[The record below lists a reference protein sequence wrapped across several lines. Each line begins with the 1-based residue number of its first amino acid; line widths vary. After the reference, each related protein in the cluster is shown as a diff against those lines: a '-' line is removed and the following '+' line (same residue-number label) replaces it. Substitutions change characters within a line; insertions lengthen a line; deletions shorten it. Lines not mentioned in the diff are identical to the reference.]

1 MKKAEKNDV
10 DFREIKSQYENMF
23 IEQVNQMKKLVKER
37 ELLHLYIHRLE
48 QENTLLSSRTYNDET
63 VQFLTYSSQ
72 TPTSYEVNS
81 FEFLLHRISGFFFL
95 QECLILIQQLRQ
107 MIIEQLKI
115 QDKLRNDIQQVVSN
129 YQTDIRER
137 EQIEELIHRDLNAA
151 KDQIRK
157 RE

>member
-37 ELLHLYIHRLE
+37 ELLHLYIQRLE
-48 QENTLLSSRTYNDET
+48 QENTSLSSRTYNDET

-81 FEFLLHRISGFFFL
+81 FEFLPH
-95 QECLILIQQLRQ
+95 
-107 MIIEQLKI
+107 
-115 QDKLRNDIQQVVSN
+115 
-129 YQTDIRER
+129 
-137 EQIEELIHRDLNAA
+137 
-151 KDQIRK
+151 
-157 RE
+157 

>member
-37 ELLHLYIHRLE
+37 ELLHLYIQRLE

-72 TPTSYEVNS
+72 TPTSYEVDS
-81 FEFLLHRISGFFFL
+81 FEFLPH
-95 QECLILIQQLRQ
+95 
-107 MIIEQLKI
+107 
-115 QDKLRNDIQQVVSN
+115 
-129 YQTDIRER
+129 
-137 EQIEELIHRDLNAA
+137 
-151 KDQIRK
+151 
-157 RE
+157 